1 MQRIGFYP
9 GSFDPLTN
17 GHLDIIE
24 RAAALVDCLNIAVG
38 VHHGKAP
45 FMSAEDR
52 IAMLEEEAVPR
63 VRASGAK
70 SLITTFDGL
79 VVDAAAQSGAIMLV
93 RGLRNASDFDYEV
106 QMAGMNRT
114 MAPKLET
121 VFLAAAPEHS
131 FVASSLVKQIA
142 RMGGDI
148 SAFVPASVAR
158 RIGELV
164 NG

>member
-24 RAAALVDCLNIAVG
+24 RAAVMVDCLNIAVG

-45 FMSAEDR
+45 FMSTEDR
-52 IAMLEEEAVPR
+52 IAMLESEAVPR

-70 SLITTFDGL
+70 ALITTFDGL
-79 VVDAAAQSGAIMLV
+79 VVDAAAQSGAIMLI

-148 SAFVPASVAR
+148 TTFVPVSVAR
-158 RIGELV
+158 HIDGLV